1 MNETTI
7 KKKKFGIPSSLGK
20 GLANTIS
27 MAENHVID
35 FKNAVI
41 PLSYVETDPKNPRR
55 MKISLEEIKN
65 GLNEKD
71 AHYTEKSKE
80 LDALKELAWSIEKKG
95 LINPITVYQKGDK
108 YRLVAGE
115 RRYLASRL
123 ANKTEI
129 EARIYKNVPNEE
141 DLKLVQWIEN
151 TARADLS
158 LADKLANIE
167 SIFHFYKEKSS
178 KKLDVEILMSLTGL
192 AKTNAYRY
200 LSILNNGLIRKFIE
214 DGEIDSLRTAATFAE
229 IKEAN
234 KLAEAVAQHKQG
246 GSVDHIVKQLKA
258 KKTQES
264 TKSSQTGKGGK
275 APLGVNLGKVKHGRV
290 VKVLVEAL
298 VENPSYTHLNKIFT
312 NVNWDNFK
320 EVTQSFKKMLSILER
335 EI

>member
-1 MNETTI
+1 MNEMTL

-20 GLANTIS
+20 GLSNTIS

-71 AHYTEKSKE
+71 AHYAEKSKE

-115 RRYLASRL
+115 RRYLASLL
-123 ANKTEI
+123 ANKQEI
-129 EARIYKNVPNEE
+129 EARIYKSIPSDE

-167 SIFHFYKEKSS
+167 AIFHFYKAKSTQN
-178 KKLDVEILMSLTGL
+178 LDVEILMNLTGL

-200 LSILNNGLIRKFIE
+200 LSILSHQSIRKFID
-214 DGEIDSLRTAATFAE
+214 DGEIDSLRKAATLAE
-229 IKEAN
+229 IKDAN
-234 KLAEAVAQHKQG
+234 KLAEAIALCKQG
-246 GSVDHIVKQLKA
+246 GSVDHIVKQIKTRNPQDTAKSEKA
-258 KKTQES
+258 G
-264 TKSSQTGKGGK
+264 KSDK
-275 APLGVNLGKVKHGRV
+275 ASLTVNLGKVKHSKV
-290 VKVLVEAL
+290 VKVLVDAL

-320 EVTQSFKKMLSILER
+320 DVAQSFKKMLSILER

>member
-1 MNETTI
+1 MSDTI
-7 KKKKFGIPSSLGK
+7 KKRRFGIPNSLGK
-20 GLANTIS
+20 GLTNTIS

-41 PLSYVETDPKNPRR
+41 PLSYVETDPNNPRR

-65 GLNEKD
+65 GINEKD
-71 AHYTEKSKE
+71 SHYAEKSKE

-95 LINPITVYQKGDK
+95 LINPITLYQKGEK

-115 RRYLASRL
+115 RRYLASLL
-123 ANKTEI
+123 ANKQEI
-129 EARIYKNVPNEE
+129 EARIYKSIPRDE

-167 SIFHFYKEKSS
+167 AIFHFYKAKSTQN
-178 KKLDVEILMSLTGL
+178 LDVEILMNLTGL

-200 LSILNNGLIRKFIE
+200 LNILNNELIRTSIT
-214 DGEIDSLRTAATFAE
+214 DGTIDSLRTAATLAE
-229 IKEAN
+229 IRDAS
-234 KLAEAVAQHKQG
+234 KLAEAIALYKQG
-246 GSVDHIVKQLKA
+246 DSVDHIVKLIKTKKPQETAKSGQA
-258 KKTQES
+258 KKSSKAS
-264 TKSSQTGKGGK
+264 T
-275 APLGVNLGKVKHGRV
+275 GVNLGKVKHGKV
-290 VKVLVEAL
+290 VKVLVDAL
-298 VENPSYTHLNKIFT
+298 IENPSYTHLNKIFA

-320 EVTQSFKKMLSILER
+320 DVTQSFKKMLSILER